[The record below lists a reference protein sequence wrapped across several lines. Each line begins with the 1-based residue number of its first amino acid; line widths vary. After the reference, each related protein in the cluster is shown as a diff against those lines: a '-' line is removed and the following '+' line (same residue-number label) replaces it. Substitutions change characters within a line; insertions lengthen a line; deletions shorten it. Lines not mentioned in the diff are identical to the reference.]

1 MKKGYFTQTPNELI
15 RGSRLNVN
23 EKMIY
28 IYLKSRQGNK
38 EDAWPGHKRIAED
51 LGISIS
57 TVKKYLSTLHAQDLI
72 SIKAQ
77 FSNNARLSNR
87 YVVKSIPRGFFDD
100 AGPSFLETDPR
111 SSDGYK
117 EYSTQEDSGEEYSTL
132 NTSSKMRKRKSWDH
146 LDADKPMTER
156 QKMYATDLMVKT
168 GEFNY
173 EEALEELNSYGNVS
187 QVEGNQI
194 LRENFIALK
203 SINDI

>member
-1 MKKGYFTQTPNELI
+1 MKKGYFTQIPNELI

-28 IYLKSRQGNK
+28 IYLKSRQGNN
-38 EDAWPGHKRIAED
+38 EDAWPGHKRIAND

-57 TVKKYLSTLHAQDLI
+57 TVKKYLSSLEAHKLI

-77 FSNNARLSNR
+77 FSNNNRLSNR
-87 YVVKSIPRGFFDD
+87 YAVKSIPPGFFDD
-100 AGPSFLETDPR
+100 GGPSFLATDPR

-117 EYSTQEDSGEEYSTL
+117 EYSSQEDSGEEYSTL
-132 NTSSKMRKRKSWDH
+132 NTSSKMRKRKSWNH
-146 LDADKPMTER
+146 LDPDKPMTEG
-156 QKMYATDLMVKT
+156 QKKYATDLMVKT
-168 GEFNY
+168 GDFNY
-173 EEALEELNSYGNVS
+173 EGALEELNSYGNVS

-194 LRENFIALK
+194 LRESFITLK